1 MMRGKKNMIFRNAL
15 GQEVVFDNRT
25 LFLESIDMIGAP
37 GIHAAES
44 LAGADGQQTICHQ
57 LGPKTIPC
65 GLALKAVG
73 DVEWLKNRLSEV
85 FFPGHG
91 NAGTMTVV
99 TQYGRYEIEC
109 YPANVPSFTMAE
121 NDGAYRFNVDFV
133 ADYPYWRKG
142 AKQSITFTRG
152 AVNSYYIQ
160 SRCPYEICPDIYL
173 PASSSDTQMTIVAS
187 DVVGGPTLS
196 FLAHDFPIILST
208 RKFDMRNAN
217 TGALC
222 TNYLNPNVP
231 VDDLRIRYGKNFVKV
246 LSGVQDGIV
255 VSWYELSMGEI

>member
-1 MMRGKKNMIFRNAL
+1 MRGKKNMIFRNAL

-57 LGPKTIPC
+57 IGPKTIPC

-85 FFPGHG
+85 FFPGHS

-142 AKQSITFTRG
+142 AKQSRTFTSDHSQNVFT
-152 AVNSYYIQ
+152 VN
-160 SRCPYEICPDIYL
+160 SRCPYAICPEIYL
-173 PASSSDTQMTIVAS
+173 PATERDTQISIQAS
-187 DVVGGPTLS
+187 GVSSAPTLS
-196 FLAHDFPIILST
+196 FLAHDFPIVLST
-208 RKFDMRNAN
+208 RRFDMRNVN
-217 TGALC
+217 TGELC
-222 TNYLNPNVP
+222 TNYLNPNVT
-231 VDDLRIRYGKNFVKV
+231 VDDLRIKYGVNTIRM

-255 VSWYELSMGEI
+255 VSWYELSMGEM

>member
-1 MMRGKKNMIFRNAL
+1 MRGKKNMIFRNAL

-142 AKQSITFTRG
+142 CSEQLLHPV
-152 AVNSYYIQ
+152 AVSVRNL
-160 SRCPYEICPDIYL
+160 PGYL
-173 PASSSDTQMTIVAS
+173 PAGIIVGYTDDDRGKRCRRWA
-187 DVVGGPTLS
+187 D
-196 FLAHDFPIILST
+196 AEFP
-208 RKFDMRNAN
+208 
-217 TGALC
+217 GA
-222 TNYLNPNVP
+222 
-231 VDDLRIRYGKNFVKV
+231 
-246 LSGVQDGIV
+246 
-255 VSWYELSMGEI
+255 